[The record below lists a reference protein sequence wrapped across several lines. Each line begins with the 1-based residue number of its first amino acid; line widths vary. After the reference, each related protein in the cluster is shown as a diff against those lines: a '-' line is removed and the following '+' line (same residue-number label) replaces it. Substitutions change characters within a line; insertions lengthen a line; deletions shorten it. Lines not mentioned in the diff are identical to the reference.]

1 MEKAYDFKSNR
12 MRRMTMDL
20 RFLGK
25 VLQGALIGLGAVLP
39 GISGG
44 VLSVVFGVYRPIME
58 FLSDPVHKWRT
69 HLPELFPY
77 MIGSAAGFLGVANLL
92 SYVLETYPEPSV
104 CVFVGLI
111 VGMLPS
117 LWREAGEQGRTVG
130 NVILSCVTLVAMLS
144 LLFWLQNSQNAV
156 EPGLLS
162 FLFCG
167 FAFALSVIAP
177 GMSFSTILMP
187 LGLYTPFV
195 EGIGHVRPEVLL
207 PGVAGCVVTF
217 ICLAKL
223 VNRLFERQYAVMFHG
238 IFGIV
243 GAATVMTVPWG
254 SFATSADAASRNLFC
269 MAAGIVAALLLEV
282 MNEKMACFP
291 ENETE

>member
-1 MEKAYDFKSNR
+1 
-12 MRRMTMDL
+12 MDL
-20 RFLGK
+20 KFLLK

-58 FLSDPVHKWRT
+58 LLADPIHKGRT

-77 MIGSAAGFLGVANLL
+77 MIGSVAGFLGVANLL
-92 SYVLETYPEPSV
+92 AFILNTYPEPSV

-111 VGMLPS
+111 VGMWPS
-117 LWREAGEQGRTVG
+117 LWREAGEQGRTGRDVA
-130 NVILSCVTLVAMLS
+130 VLAVAFAAMLG
-144 LLFWLQNSQNAV
+144 LLLWLQNSRNTV
-156 EPGLLS
+156 EQGILS
-162 FLFCG
+162 YLFCG

-177 GMSFSTILMP
+177 GMSFSTLLMP

-195 EGIGHVRPEVLL
+195 EGIGHIRPEVLI
-207 PGVAGCVVTF
+207 PGGIGCAVTF
-217 ICLAKL
+217 VCLAKL
-223 VNRLFERQYAVMFHG
+223 VNRLLKERYAQMFHG
-238 IFGIV
+238 IFGII
-243 GAATVMTVPWG
+243 GAATVMTVPWR
-254 SFATSADAASRNLFC
+254 SFAVSAEAASRNLFC
-269 MAAGIVAALLLEV
+269 MAAGIVAALLLEF

>member
-1 MEKAYDFKSNR
+1 

-58 FLSDPVHKWRT
+58 LLSDPVHKWRT
-69 HLPELFPY
+69 YLPELFPY

-117 LWREAGEQGRTVG
+117 LWREAGEQGRNVG
-130 NVILSCVTLVAMLS
+130 NVILSCVTLVAMIS
-144 LLFWLQNSQNAV
+144 LLFWLQNSQNTV
-156 EPGLLS
+156 EPGFFS

-195 EGIGHVRPEVLL
+195 EGIGHMRPEVLL

-223 VNRLFERQYAVMFHG
+223 VNRLFDRYYAVMFHG

-269 MAAGIVAALLLEV
+269 MAAGIVAAILLDF
-282 MNEKMACFP
+282 MNEQLACFP

>member
-1 MEKAYDFKSNR
+1 
-12 MRRMTMDL
+12 MDL

-58 FLSDPVHKWRT
+58 LLSDPVHKWRT

-117 LWREAGEQGRTVG
+117 LWREAGEQGRNVG
-130 NVILSCVTLVAMLS
+130 NVILSCVTFVAMLS
-144 LLFWLQNSQNAV
+144 LLFWLQNSQNTV
-156 EPGLLS
+156 EPGFFS

-195 EGIGHVRPEVLL
+195 EGIGHVRLAVLL
-207 PGVAGCVVTF
+207 PGVAGGVVTF

-223 VNRLFERQYAVMFHG
+223 VNRLFERQYALMFHG
-238 IFGIV
+238 IIGIV

-269 MAAGIVAALLLEV
+269 MAAGIVAAILLDF
-282 MNEKMACFP
+282 MNEKLACFL

>member
-1 MEKAYDFKSNR
+1 
-12 MRRMTMDL
+12 MDL

-58 FLSDPVHKWRT
+58 LLSDPVHKWRT

-92 SYVLETYPEPSV
+92 SYVLETYPEPFV

-117 LWREAGEQGRTVG
+117 LWREAGEQGRTMG

-144 LLFWLQNSQNAV
+144 LLFWLQSSQNTV

-207 PGVAGCVVTF
+207 PGVTGCVVTF

-243 GAATVMTVPWG
+243 SAATVMTVPWG

-269 MAAGIVAALLLEV
+269 MAAGIVAAILLDF
-282 MNEKMACFP
+282 MNEKLACFP

>member
-58 FLSDPVHKWRT
+58 LLSDPVHKWRT

-117 LWREAGEQGRTVG
+117 LWREAGEQGRNVG

-144 LLFWLQNSQNAV
+144 LLFWLQNSQNTV
-156 EPGLLS
+156 EPGFFS

-177 GMSFSTILMP
+177 GMSFSTLLMP

-195 EGIGHVRPEVLL
+195 EGIAHLRPEVLI
-207 PGVAGCVVTF
+207 PGMTGCVVTF
-217 ICLAKL
+217 VCLARL
-223 VNRLFERQYAVMFHG
+223 VNRLLEKQYAGMFHG
-238 IFGIV
+238 IFGIIS
-243 GAATVMTVPWG
+243 AATVMTVPWN
-254 SFATSADAASRNLFC
+254 SFATSPETASRNLFC

>member
-20 RFLGK
+20 RFWGK

-58 FLSDPVHKWRT
+58 LLSDPVHKWRT

-117 LWREAGEQGRTVG
+117 LWREAGEQGRNVG

-144 LLFWLQNSQNAV
+144 LLFWLQNSQNTV
-156 EPGLLS
+156 EPGFFS

-195 EGIGHVRPEVLL
+195 EGIGHVRLEVLL

-223 VNRLFERQYAVMFHG
+223 VNRLFERQYALMFHG
-238 IFGIV
+238 ILGIV

-269 MAAGIVAALLLEV
+269 MAAGIVAAILLDF
-282 MNEKMACFP
+282 MNEKLACFP
-291 ENETE
+291 VNETE

>member
-1 MEKAYDFKSNR
+1 
-12 MRRMTMDL
+12 MDL

-58 FLSDPVHKWRT
+58 LLSDPVHKWRT

-117 LWREAGEQGRTVG
+117 LWREAGEQGRNVG

-144 LLFWLQNSQNAV
+144 LLFWLQNSQNTV
-156 EPGLLS
+156 EPGFFS

-195 EGIGHVRPEVLL
+195 EGIGHVRLEVLL

-238 IFGIV
+238 ILGIV

-269 MAAGIVAALLLEV
+269 MAAGIVTAILLDF
-282 MNEKMACFP
+282 MNEKLACFS

>member
-1 MEKAYDFKSNR
+1 
-12 MRRMTMDL
+12 MDL

-58 FLSDPVHKWRT
+58 LLSDPVHKWRT
-69 HLPELFPY
+69 HLPRLLPY

-92 SYVLETYPEPSV
+92 SYVLETYPEQSV

-111 VGMLPS
+111 GGMLPS
-117 LWREAGEQGRTVG
+117 LWREAGEQGRTGG
-130 NVILSCVTLVAMLS
+130 NRIVTGVTFAAMIF
-144 LLFWLQNSQNAV
+144 LLFSLQTSKAAV
-156 EPGLLS
+156 EPGLGAY
-162 FLFCG
+162 LFCG
-167 FAFALSVIAP
+167 FALALSVIAP

-195 EGIGHVRPEVLL
+195 EGIGHVRLEVLL
-207 PGVAGCVVTF
+207 PGVVGCVVTF

-238 IFGIV
+238 ILGIV

-254 SFATSADAASRNLFC
+254 SFT
-269 MAAGIVAALLLEV
+269 
-282 MNEKMACFP
+282 
-291 ENETE
+291 T

>member
-1 MEKAYDFKSNR
+1 
-12 MRRMTMDL
+12 MDL

-58 FLSDPVHKWRT
+58 LLSDPVHKWRN

-117 LWREAGEQGRTVG
+117 LWREAGEQGRNVG
-130 NVILSCVTLVAMLS
+130 NVILSCVTLVAMIS
-144 LLFWLQNSQNAV
+144 LLFWLQNSQNTV
-156 EPGLLS
+156 EPGFFS

-195 EGIGHVRPEVLL
+195 EGIGHMRPEVLL

-223 VNRLFERQYAVMFHG
+223 VNRLFERHYALMFHG

-269 MAAGIVAALLLEV
+269 MAAGIVAAILLDF
-282 MNEKMACFP
+282 MNEQLACFP

>member
-1 MEKAYDFKSNR
+1 
-12 MRRMTMDL
+12 MDL

-58 FLSDPVHKWRT
+58 LLSDPVHKWRT

-117 LWREAGEQGRTVG
+117 LWREAGDQGRNVG

-144 LLFWLQNSQNAV
+144 LLFWLQNSQNTV
-156 EPGLLS
+156 EPGLSS

-195 EGIGHVRPEVLL
+195 EGIGHMRPEVLL

-223 VNRLFERQYAVMFHG
+223 VNRLFERHYALMFHG

-269 MAAGIVAALLLEV
+269 MAAGIVAAILLDF
-282 MNEKMACFP
+282 MNEQLACFP

>member
-1 MEKAYDFKSNR
+1 M
-12 MRRMTMDL
+12 
-20 RFLGK
+20 
-25 VLQGALIGLGAVLP
+25 
-39 GISGG
+39 
-44 VLSVVFGVYRPIME
+44 
-58 FLSDPVHKWRT
+58 
-69 HLPELFPY
+69 
-77 MIGSAAGFLGVANLL
+77 ANLL

-117 LWREAGEQGRTVG
+117 LWREAGEQGRNVG
-130 NVILSCVTLVAMLS
+130 NVILSCVTLVAMIS
-144 LLFWLQNSQNAV
+144 LLFWLQNSQNTV

-223 VNRLFERQYAVMFHG
+223 VNRLFERHYAVMFHG
-238 IFGIV
+238 ILGIV

-269 MAAGIVAALLLEV
+269 MAAGIVTAILLDF
-282 MNEKMACFP
+282 MNEQLACFP

>member
-1 MEKAYDFKSNR
+1 

-92 SYVLETYPEPSV
+92 SYILETYPEPSV

-144 LLFWLQNSQNAV
+144 LLFWLQNSQNTV

-238 IFGIV
+238 ILGIV

-254 SFATSADAASRNLFC
+254 SFAASADAASRNLFC
-269 MAAGIVAALLLEV
+269 MAAGIVAAILLDF
-282 MNEKMACFP
+282 MNEKLACFP

>member
-1 MEKAYDFKSNR
+1 
-12 MRRMTMDL
+12 MDL

-58 FLSDPVHKWRT
+58 LLSDPVHKWRT

-117 LWREAGEQGRTVG
+117 LWREAGEQGRTMG
-130 NVILSCVTLVAMLS
+130 NVILSCVTLVG
-144 LLFWLQNSQNAV
+144 FF
-156 EPGLLS
+156 S

-223 VNRLFERQYAVMFHG
+223 VNRLFERHYALMFHG

-269 MAAGIVAALLLEV
+269 VAAGIVTAILLDF
-282 MNEKMACFP
+282 MNEKLACFP

>member
-1 MEKAYDFKSNR
+1 
-12 MRRMTMDL
+12 MDL

-58 FLSDPVHKWRT
+58 LLSDPVHKWRN
-69 HLPELFPY
+69 HLPGLFPY

-117 LWREAGEQGRTVG
+117 LWREAGDQGRNVG

-144 LLFWLQNSQNAV
+144 LLFWLQNSQNTV
-156 EPGLLS
+156 EPGLSS

-195 EGIGHVRPEVLL
+195 EGIGHMRPEVLL

-223 VNRLFERQYAVMFHG
+223 VNRLFERHYALMFHG

-269 MAAGIVAALLLEV
+269 MAAGIVAAILLDF
-282 MNEKMACFP
+282 MNEQLACFP

>member
-1 MEKAYDFKSNR
+1 
-12 MRRMTMDL
+12 MDL

-156 EPGLLS
+156 EPGLFKLFILRLCLCTVGDRSGHEFFNDIDAFGTVYALCGRDRSCETGGSASGSGRVRGDFYLS
-162 FLFCG
+162 G
-167 FAFALSVIAP
+167 KTGKP
-177 GMSFSTILMP
+177 
-187 LGLYTPFV
+187 
-195 EGIGHVRPEVLL
+195 
-207 PGVAGCVVTF
+207 VV
-217 ICLAKL
+217 
-223 VNRLFERQYAVMFHG
+223 
-238 IFGIV
+238 
-243 GAATVMTVPWG
+243 
-254 SFATSADAASRNLFC
+254 
-269 MAAGIVAALLLEV
+269 
-282 MNEKMACFP
+282 
-291 ENETE
+291 

>member
-1 MEKAYDFKSNR
+1 
-12 MRRMTMDL
+12 MRRMTIDL

-58 FLSDPVHKWRT
+58 LLSDPVHKWRT

-117 LWREAGEQGRTVG
+117 LWREAGEQGRNVG
-130 NVILSCVTLVAMLS
+130 NVILSCVTLVAMIS
-144 LLFWLQNSQNAV
+144 LLFWLQNSQNTV
-156 EPGLLS
+156 EPGFFS

-195 EGIGHVRPEVLL
+195 EGIGHMRPEVLL

-223 VNRLFERQYAVMFHG
+223 VNRLFERHYALMFHG

-269 MAAGIVAALLLEV
+269 MAAGIVAAILLDF
-282 MNEKMACFP
+282 MNEQLACFP

>member
-1 MEKAYDFKSNR
+1 
-12 MRRMTMDL
+12 MDL

-58 FLSDPVHKWRT
+58 LLSDPVHKWRT
-69 HLPELFPY
+69 YLPELFPY

-144 LLFWLQNSQNAV
+144 LLFWLQNSQNTV
-156 EPGLLS
+156 EPGFFS

-195 EGIGHVRPEVLL
+195 EGIGHMRPEVLL

-223 VNRLFERQYAVMFHG
+223 VNRLFERHYALMFHG

-269 MAAGIVAALLLEV
+269 MAAGIVAAILLDF
-282 MNEKMACFP
+282 MNEQLACFP

>member
-1 MEKAYDFKSNR
+1 
-12 MRRMTMDL
+12 MRRMAMDL

-58 FLSDPVHKWRT
+58 LLSDPVHKWRIR
-69 HLPELFPY
+69 LPGLFPY
-77 MIGSAAGFLGVANLL
+77 MIGSAAGFFGVANLL
-92 SYVLETYPEPSV
+92 SYILETYPEPSV

-117 LWREAGEQGRTVG
+117 LWREAGEQGRTVE
-130 NVILSCVTLVAMLS
+130 NVILSCVTLVAMIS
-144 LLFWLQNSQNAV
+144 LLFWLQNSQNTV
-156 EPGLLS
+156 EPGFFS

-195 EGIGHVRPEVLL
+195 EGIGHMRPEVLL

-223 VNRLFERQYAVMFHG
+223 VNRLFERHYAVMFHG
-238 IFGIV
+238 ILGIV

-269 MAAGIVAALLLEV
+269 MAAGIVAAILLDF
-282 MNEKMACFP
+282 MNEQLACFP

>member
-1 MEKAYDFKSNR
+1 

-58 FLSDPVHKWRT
+58 LLSDPVHKWRT
-69 HLPELFPY
+69 YLPELFPY

-117 LWREAGEQGRTVG
+117 LWREAGDQGRDVG

-144 LLFWLQNSQNAV
+144 LLFWLQNSQNTV
-156 EPGLLS
+156 EPGLSS

-195 EGIGHVRPEVLL
+195 EGIGHMRPEVLL

-223 VNRLFERQYAVMFHG
+223 VNRLFERHYALMFHG

-269 MAAGIVAALLLEV
+269 MAAGIVAAILLDF
-282 MNEKMACFP
+282 MNEQLACFP

>member
-1 MEKAYDFKSNR
+1 
-12 MRRMTMDL
+12 MDL

-58 FLSDPVHKWRT
+58 LLSDPVHKWRT

-117 LWREAGEQGRTVG
+117 LWREAGEQGRTMG

-144 LLFWLQNSQNAV
+144 LLFWLQNSQNTV
-156 EPGLLS
+156 EPGFFS

-167 FAFALSVIAP
+167 FACALSVIAP

-195 EGIGHVRPEVLL
+195 EGIGHVRLEVLL

-223 VNRLFERQYAVMFHG
+223 VNRLYERQYALMFHG
-238 IFGIV
+238 ILGIV

-269 MAAGIVAALLLEV
+269 VAAGIVAARLLDF
-282 MNEKMACFP
+282 MNEQLACFA

>member
-1 MEKAYDFKSNR
+1 
-12 MRRMTMDL
+12 MDL

-58 FLSDPVHKWRT
+58 LLSDPVHKWRIR
-69 HLPELFPY
+69 LPGLFPY
-77 MIGSAAGFLGVANLL
+77 MIGSAAGFFGVANLL
-92 SYVLETYPEPSV
+92 SYILETYPEPSV

-117 LWREAGEQGRTVG
+117 LWREAGEQGRNVG
-130 NVILSCVTLVAMLS
+130 NVILSCVTLVAMIS
-144 LLFWLQNSQNAV
+144 LLFWLQNSQNTM
-156 EPGLLS
+156 EPGFFS
-162 FLFCG
+162 FVFCG

-223 VNRLFERQYAVMFHG
+223 VNRLFERHYAVMFHG
-238 IFGIV
+238 ILGIV

-269 MAAGIVAALLLEV
+269 MAAGIVTAILLDF
-282 MNEKMACFP
+282 MNEQLACFP

>member
-1 MEKAYDFKSNR
+1 
-12 MRRMTMDL
+12 MDL
-20 RFLGK
+20 KFFWK

-58 FLSDPVHKWRT
+58 LLADPIHKWRT
-69 HLPELFPY
+69 HLPGLFPY

-92 SYVLETYPEPSV
+92 SYVLETYPEQSV

-111 VGMLPS
+111 GGMLPS
-117 LWREAGEQGRTVG
+117 LWREAGEQGRDRG
-130 NVILSCVTLVAMLS
+130 NVTVSGVTFAAMFF
-144 LLFWLQNSQNAV
+144 LLFSLQTSRAAV
-156 EPGLLS
+156 EPGI
-162 FLFCG
+162 FGYLFCG

-177 GMSFSTILMP
+177 GMSFSTLLMP

-195 EGIGHVRPEVLL
+195 EGIGHLRPEVLI
-207 PGVAGCVVTF
+207 PGVVGCAVTF
-217 ICLAKL
+217 VCLARL
-223 VNRLFERQYAVMFHG
+223 VNRLFEKHYAGMFHG

-243 GAATVMTVPWG
+243 SAATVMTVPWS
-254 SFATSADAASRNLFC
+254 SFAASPEAASRNLFC

>member
-1 MEKAYDFKSNR
+1 
-12 MRRMTMDL
+12 MDL

-58 FLSDPVHKWRT
+58 LLSDPVHKCRIR
-69 HLPELFPY
+69 LPGLFPY
-77 MIGSAAGFLGVANLL
+77 MIGSAAGFFGVANLL
-92 SYVLETYPEPSV
+92 SYILETYPEPSV

-117 LWREAGEQGRTVG
+117 LWREAGEQGRTVE
-130 NVILSCVTLVAMLS
+130 NVILSCVTLVAMIS
-144 LLFWLQNSQNAV
+144 LLFWLQNSQNTV
-156 EPGLLS
+156 EPGFFS

-207 PGVAGCVVTF
+207 PGMAGCVVTF

-223 VNRLFERQYAVMFHG
+223 VNRLFERQYALMFHG
-238 IFGIV
+238 ILGIV

-269 MAAGIVAALLLEV
+269 VAAGIVTAILLDF
-282 MNEKMACFP
+282 MNEKLACFP

>member
-1 MEKAYDFKSNR
+1 
-12 MRRMTMDL
+12 MDL

-58 FLSDPVHKWRT
+58 LLSDPVHKWRT

-117 LWREAGEQGRTVG
+117 LWREAGEQGRTMG

-144 LLFWLQNSQNAV
+144 LLFWLQNSQNTV
-156 EPGLLS
+156 EPGFFS

-195 EGIGHVRPEVLL
+195 EGIGHVRLEVLL

-238 IFGIV
+238 ILGIV

>member
-1 MEKAYDFKSNR
+1 
-12 MRRMTMDL
+12 MDL

-58 FLSDPVHKWRT
+58 LLSDPVHKWRSR
-69 HLPELFPY
+69 LPGLFPY

-117 LWREAGEQGRTVG
+117 LWREAGEQGRNVG

-144 LLFWLQNSQNAV
+144 LLFWLQNSQNTV
-156 EPGLLS
+156 EPGFFS

-223 VNRLFERQYAVMFHG
+223 VNRLFERHYALMFHG

>member
-1 MEKAYDFKSNR
+1 
-12 MRRMTMDL
+12 MDL

-25 VLQGALIGLGAVLP
+25 VLQGALIGLGAALP

-58 FLSDPVHKWRT
+58 LLADPVHKWRT
-69 HLPELFPY
+69 HLPVLFPY

-92 SYVLETYPEPSV
+92 AYVLETYPDSSV

-111 VGMLPS
+111 GGMLPS
-117 LWREAGEQGRTVG
+117 LWREAREQGRNSG
-130 NVILSCVTLVAMLS
+130 NVIVSGVTFAAMFY
-144 LLFWLQNSQNAV
+144 LLFSLQTSYAAL
-156 EPGLLS
+156 EPGTLAY
-162 FLFCG
+162 LFCG

-177 GMSFSTILMP
+177 GMSFSTLLMP

-195 EGIGHVRPEVLL
+195 EGIGHLRPEVVI
-207 PGVAGCVVTF
+207 PGIIGCVVTF
-217 ICLAKL
+217 MCLAKL
-223 VNRLFERQYAVMFHG
+223 VNRLFERHYTGMFHG

-243 GAATVMTVPWG
+243 SAATVMTVPWS
-254 SFATSADAASRNLFC
+254 SFAASPENASRNLFC
-269 MAAGIVAALLLEV
+269 MAAGIVTALLLEV
-282 MNEKMACFP
+282 MNEKMACFS

>member
-1 MEKAYDFKSNR
+1 
-12 MRRMTMDL
+12 MDL

-58 FLSDPVHKWRT
+58 LLSDPVHKWRT

-117 LWREAGEQGRTVG
+117 LWREAGEQGRNVG

-144 LLFWLQNSQNAV
+144 LLFWLQNSQNTV
-156 EPGLLS
+156 EPGFFS

-195 EGIGHVRPEVLL
+195 EGIGHVRLEVLL

-223 VNRLFERQYAVMFHG
+223 VNRLFERQYALMFHG
-238 IFGIV
+238 IIGIV

-269 MAAGIVAALLLEV
+269 MAAGIVAAILLDF
-282 MNEKMACFP
+282 MNEKLACFL

>member
-1 MEKAYDFKSNR
+1 
-12 MRRMTMDL
+12 MDL

-58 FLSDPVHKWRT
+58 LLSDPVHKWRIR
-69 HLPELFPY
+69 LPGLFPY

-117 LWREAGEQGRTVG
+117 LWREAGEQGRNVG

-144 LLFWLQNSQNAV
+144 LLFWLQNSQNTV
-156 EPGLLS
+156 EPGFFS

-223 VNRLFERQYAVMFHG
+223 VNRLFERHYALMFHG

-243 GAATVMTVPWG
+243 GSATVMTVPWG

>member
-1 MEKAYDFKSNR
+1 
-12 MRRMTMDL
+12 MDL

-58 FLSDPVHKWRT
+58 LLSDPVHKWRT

-117 LWREAGEQGRTVG
+117 LWREAGEQGRTMG

-144 LLFWLQNSQNAV
+144 LLFWLQNSQNTV
-156 EPGLLS
+156 EPIPAGFS
-162 FLFCG
+162 AFC
-167 FAFALSVIAP
+167 S
-177 GMSFSTILMP
+177 
-187 LGLYTPFV
+187 
-195 EGIGHVRPEVLL
+195 
-207 PGVAGCVVTF
+207 
-217 ICLAKL
+217 
-223 VNRLFERQYAVMFHG
+223 
-238 IFGIV
+238 
-243 GAATVMTVPWG
+243 
-254 SFATSADAASRNLFC
+254 
-269 MAAGIVAALLLEV
+269 AALHLL
-282 MNEKMACFP
+282 CR
-291 ENETE
+291 

>member
-1 MEKAYDFKSNR
+1 
-12 MRRMTMDL
+12 MDL

-58 FLSDPVHKWRT
+58 LLSDPVHKWRT
-69 HLPELFPY
+69 YLPELFPY

-117 LWREAGEQGRTVG
+117 LWREAGDQGRDVG

-144 LLFWLQNSQNAV
+144 LLFWLQNSQNTV
-156 EPGLLS
+156 EPGLSS

-195 EGIGHVRPEVLL
+195 EGIGHMRPEVLL

-223 VNRLFERQYAVMFHG
+223 VNRLFERHYALMFHG

-269 MAAGIVAALLLEV
+269 MAAGIVAAILLDF
-282 MNEKMACFP
+282 MNEQLACFP

>member
-1 MEKAYDFKSNR
+1 
-12 MRRMTMDL
+12 MDL

-58 FLSDPVHKWRT
+58 LLSDPVHKWRIR
-69 HLPELFPY
+69 LPGLFPY

-117 LWREAGEQGRTVG
+117 LWREAGEQGRNVG

-144 LLFWLQNSQNAV
+144 LLFWLQNSQNTV
-156 EPGLLS
+156 EPGFFS

-195 EGIGHVRPEVLL
+195 EGIGHMRPEVLL
-207 PGVAGCVVTF
+207 PGVTGCVVTF

-223 VNRLFERQYAVMFHG
+223 VNRLFERHYALMFHG

-269 MAAGIVAALLLEV
+269 MAAGIVAAILLDF
-282 MNEKMACFP
+282 MNEQLACFP

>member
-1 MEKAYDFKSNR
+1 
-12 MRRMTMDL
+12 MDL

-58 FLSDPVHKWRT
+58 LLSDPVHKWRT

-111 VGMLPS
+111 GGMLPS
-117 LWREAGEQGRTVG
+117 LWREAGEQGRTMG

-195 EGIGHVRPEVLL
+195 EGIGHVRPEVLI
-207 PGVAGCVVTF
+207 PGMAGCVVTF

-223 VNRLFERQYAVMFHG
+223 VNRLFERHYALMFHG
-238 IFGIV
+238 ILGIV

-269 MAAGIVAALLLEV
+269 MAAGIVAAILLDF
-282 MNEKMACFP
+282 MNEQLACFP